1 MKHVYENF
9 VFVNQDNKGVL
20 YKDGKLM
27 FMGNAWSA
35 INIFL
40 KNTNHAPEVRKMFKA
55 QLDQREQL
63 RFEAEQ
69 KKTKE

>member
-1 MKHVYENF
+1 
-9 VFVNQDNKGVL
+9 
-20 YKDGKLM
+20 M

-40 KNTNHAPEVRKMFKA
+40 NNTNHAPEVRKMFKA

-69 KKTKE
+69 KKPKE